1 MLCSENSFSTQLVH
15 EPPKILE
22 KTRLLVYR
30 VFLEKERSD
39 VWKLN
44 QCVNQVVMRYNA
56 IPLLMKWKLRD
67 GY

>member
-1 MLCSENSFSTQLVH
+1 MLCGENYFSTKLVH
-15 EPPKILE
+15 EPKILE
-22 KTRLLVYR
+22 KTRLLAYR
-30 VFLEKERSD
+30 GFLEKERSD

-44 QCVNQVVMRYNA
+44 QCFNQVVMRYNT